1 MVFKCKRA
9 KLRGSPKALVT
20 KVIKETRWAAL
31 LMTRGKVISLE
42 IDERKMGDRGSKSAY
57 AVKEQRVDGSSASG
71 KDAVRCT
78 LVAGKPVFGRKE
90 NFLHHNH
97 QTTFLYV
104 KRNKFHS
111 SAELLVPITIQL
123 PKINLHPYYV
133 TGLADGESSFMVF
146 ITKDNEFKTGWQV
159 RTEF

>member
-1 MVFKCKRA
+1 
-9 KLRGSPKALVT
+9 
-20 KVIKETRWAAL
+20 
-31 LMTRGKVISLE
+31 MTQGKVISLE

-97 QTTFLYV
+97 RYGRAFLHSTTITHSLHEHEKKLTTLV
-104 KRNKFHS
+104 KPF
-111 SAELLVPITIQL
+111 QL
-123 PKINLHPYYV
+123 MKKLDP
-133 TGLADGESSFMVF
+133 
-146 ITKDNEFKTGWQV
+146 
-159 RTEF
+159 